1 MYWSNQKGPLG
12 KEYGNGYLPPFFFGE
27 EEKQFQ

>member
-1 MYWSNQKGPLG
+1 MYWSNQKGPVG
-12 KEYGNGYLPPFFFGE
+12 KEYGNGYLTPFFFE